1 MNINDAIR
9 VLFTIPL
16 EQRVKLQEEDIRRI
30 LESQTDKVTIDV
42 REIDIID
49 VSKRAKDPTHLDDEF
64 IQFTDTGIK
73 LLYSTENIAE
83 RLKKYL
89 PRTAKEISI
98 PSEFLSDLSFL
109 QEFPNLE
116 TINLTDYGTL
126 TKEQIEYIAK
136 NTSVTYMNFRSSGT
150 LNQIKCQDGAIV
162 IDGGSMIGQYGKL
175 TMYHSGYQGKWRDNL
190 GIYAT
195 NFEPKTIATI
205 GALYDG
211 IKERLPELTSISMSS
226 TPTYSL
232 NNEVDLEIS
241 KGKVSK
247 MTIQGM
253 TPTNAAYLYRSM
265 KKRGT
270 QIDSTKISLN
280 NQTYDDIYH
289 LKQMN
294 ETSNCTIRYQ
304 SGDSTSDAT
313 YDEFLNMRATIDY
326 YKELIEANDLSP
338 VEKVAFVYDILKTM
352 KYQENKENKQRSR
365 NIHSIVTD
373 GNIVCVGYAA
383 FAEQLLKEVGV
394 SCMKVSVTCL
404 SDKVDDVGHARNFV
418 RVDDDKYNI
427 HGLYAMDITW
437 DSDKEIAIVEEEGKK
452 IIVSRPNQEL
462 QEKVVDKYD
471 SLILYRHFLI
481 PMSTYEQR
489 YPQEI
494 NPTIYEAYKRG
505 KTDQLVEDA
514 RKIASG
520 EMKWYESKHGVALK
534 QHSVLFEPDEGPL
547 TVERYFSA
555 PKPSL
560 ETFEEILTT
569 VRQAQGYSYE
579 ETEKEVDRVVE
590 LHQMLTEQN
599 KGSTNHFFKPSS
611 R

>member
-1 MNINDAIR
+1 MDINEAVRI
-9 VLFTIPL
+9 LFTVPL
-16 EQRVKLQEEDIRRI
+16 EERVKLQEEDIRRI

-42 REIDIID
+42 RELDITDI
-49 VSKRAKDPTHLDDEF
+49 SKKVKDPAYLDDEF
-64 IQFTDTGIK
+64 IRYTDTGIK
-73 LLYSTENIAE
+73 LLYATENIAE
-83 RLKKYL
+83 ILKKYL
-89 PRTAKEISI
+89 PRTVKEISI

-126 TKEQIEYIAK
+126 TKEQIEYIAN

-150 LNQIKCQDGAIV
+150 LSQLKCQDGAIV
-162 IDGGSMIGQYGKL
+162 LDGGSMIGQYGKL

-190 GIYAT
+190 NVYTT
-195 NFEPKTIATI
+195 NFDSKTLATI

-211 IKERLPELTSISMSS
+211 IKERLPELSGVTMSTS
-226 TPTYSL
+226 PTFGL
-232 NNEVDLEIS
+232 NSEFDIDIRD
-241 KGKVSK
+241 GKVTQMEIKGVSP
-247 MTIQGM
+247 TI
-253 TPTNAAYLYRSM
+253 AANMYRSM

-270 QIDSTKISLN
+270 EIEKTRISLDN
-280 NQTYDDIYH
+280 ATYDDIYR

-294 ETSNCTIRYQ
+294 ETSKCTVRYK
-304 SGDSTSDAT
+304 SGTSSSDAS

-326 YKELIEANDLSP
+326 YKELIEASDLSP
-338 VEKVAFVYDILKTM
+338 VEKVAYVYDILKTM
-352 KYQENKENKQRSR
+352 RYQESHQDKQRSR

-373 GNIVCVGYAA
+373 GSIVCVGYAV
-383 FAEQLLKEVGV
+383 FAEQLLKELGV
-394 SCMKVSVTCL
+394 TCMKVGVTCL
-404 SDKVDDVGHARNFV
+404 SDQVDDVGHARNFV

-437 DSDKEIAIVEEEGKK
+437 DSDKEIAMIEEEGKK
-452 IIVSRPNQEL
+452 TIVSRPNEEQ

-505 KTDQLVEDA
+505 KADQLVEDA

-520 EMKWYESKHGVALK
+520 EMKWFESKHGAALK
-534 QHSVLFEPDEGPL
+534 QHSILFEPDEGPL

-611 R
+611 K

>member
-1 MNINDAIR
+1 MDINEAVRI
-9 VLFTIPL
+9 LFTVPL
-16 EQRVKLQEEDIRRI
+16 EERVKLQEEDIRRI

-42 REIDIID
+42 RELDITDI
-49 VSKRAKDPTHLDDEF
+49 SKKVKDPAYLNDEF
-64 IQFTDTGIK
+64 IRYTDTGIK
-73 LLYSTENIAE
+73 LLYATENIAE
-83 RLKKYL
+83 ILKKYL
-89 PRTAKEISI
+89 PRTVKEISI

-126 TKEQIEYIAK
+126 TKEQIEYIAN

-150 LNQIKCQDGAIV
+150 LSQLKCQDGAIV
-162 IDGGSMIGQYGKL
+162 LDGGSMIGQYGKL

-190 GIYAT
+190 NVYTT
-195 NFEPKTIATI
+195 NFDPKTLATI

-211 IKERLPELTSISMSS
+211 IKERLPELSGVTMSTS
-226 TPTYSL
+226 PTFGL
-232 NNEVDLEIS
+232 NSEFDIDIRA
-241 KGKVSK
+241 GKVTQMEIKGVSP
-247 MTIQGM
+247 TI
-253 TPTNAAYLYRSM
+253 AANMYRSM

-270 QIDSTKISLN
+270 EIEKTRISLDN
-280 NQTYDDIYH
+280 ATYDDIYR

-294 ETSNCTIRYQ
+294 ETSKCTVRYK
-304 SGDSTSDAT
+304 SGTSSSDAS

-338 VEKVAFVYDILKTM
+338 VEKVAYVYDILKTM
-352 KYQENKENKQRSR
+352 RYQESHQDKQRSR

-373 GNIVCVGYAA
+373 GSIVCVGYAV
-383 FAEQLLKEVGV
+383 FAEQLLKELGV
-394 SCMKVSVTCL
+394 TCMKVGVTCL
-404 SDKVDDVGHARNFV
+404 SDEVDDVGHARNFV

-437 DSDKEIAIVEEEGKK
+437 DSDKEIAMIEEEGKK
-452 IIVSRPNQEL
+452 TIVSRPNEEQ

-494 NPTIYEAYKRG
+494 NPSIYEAYKAG
-505 KTDQLVEDA
+505 KAQALVEES
-514 RKIASG
+514 RKIAAG
-520 EMKWYESKHGVALK
+520 EMKRTDSKNMVILDDHAR
-534 QHSVLFEPDEGPL
+534 LFSPEEGHL
-547 TVERYFSA
+547 TVERYFDA

-560 ETFEEILTT
+560 ETFEQILTT
-569 VRQAQGYSYE
+569 VRHAQGYNSE
-579 ETEKEVDRVVE
+579 ETKQEVDRVVE
-590 LHQMLTEQN
+590 LHQMLAEQN
-599 KGSTNHFFKPSS
+599 SNSPNHFFKPTSK
-611 R
+611 